1 MIPSNAASLTG
12 AYGNIFDLDA
22 NIVLRADD
30 NDGIVQP
37 GNSATKRRHG
47 GPHPAPKHG
56 APATPAS
63 PLPAGS
69 TATPIKELQE
79 DLVRIGYSLLSTTAR
94 TSAHKVGIYDELTTK
109 AVEAFQRHFF
119 SGDRRRDKKAEADSY
134 GKVDKATA
142 QMIKNVLGGSIG
154 PRRKFLRRG
163 ESCLKLRDVRPQD
176 LRDEELRLRLRGQV
190 P

>member
-1 MIPSNAASLTG
+1 MDLLEASRDQDPGQVFRWEKLEAANWGMIPSHADVPLTG
-12 AYGNIFDLDA
+12 AYGSIFDLDA
-22 NIVLRADD
+22 TIMLRKDD

-37 GNSATKRRHG
+37 GNTIAARRHG
-47 GPHPAPKHG
+47 GPHPAAKHG
-56 APATPAS
+56 APAIPAT

-94 TSAHKVGIYDELTTK
+94 KSAHKVGIYDELTTK

-154 PRRKFLRRG
+154 P
-163 ESCLKLRDVRPQD
+163 P
-176 LRDEELRLRLRGQV
+176 